1 MISRAEVDLYEIQR
15 VFKRRYGME
24 LKDAICESI
33 PSGDYRDFLTAIAST
48 TTIITSHNSV
58 SH

>member
-33 PSGDYRDFLTAIAST
+33 PSGDYRDFLAAIAST
-48 TTIITSHNSV
+48 ATVITSHNSV